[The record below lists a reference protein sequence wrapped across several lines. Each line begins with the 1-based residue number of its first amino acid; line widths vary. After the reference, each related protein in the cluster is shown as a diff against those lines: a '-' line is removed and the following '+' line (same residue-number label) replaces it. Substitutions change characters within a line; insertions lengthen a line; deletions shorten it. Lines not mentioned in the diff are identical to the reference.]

1 MTFIDNR
8 SPREK
13 LQDEYIDRVIDG
25 MDWSDMKQYVWE
37 KLDEE
42 MGELSD
48 EELTE
53 QVSEYH
59 PDLLENDN
67 V

>member
-1 MTFIDNR
+1 MTYIDNR

-13 LQDEYIDRVIDG
+13 LQDEYIERVIDG
-25 MDWSDMKQYVWE
+25 MDWNDMKAYVWD

-42 MGELSD
+42 LGELD
-48 EELTE
+48 DAELTE
-53 QVSEYH
+53 QVTEYC
-59 PDLLENDN
+59 PDLVENEN

>member
-59 PDLLENDN
+59 PDLLENDD

>member
-1 MTFIDNR
+1 MTYIDNR

-42 MGELSD
+42 LGELD
-48 EELTE
+48 DAELTE
-53 QVSEYH
+53 QVTEYH
-59 PDLLENDN
+59 PDLLENE
-67 V
+67 

>member
-1 MTFIDNR
+1 
-8 SPREK
+8 
-13 LQDEYIDRVIDG
+13 
-25 MDWSDMKQYVWE
+25 VWE

-42 MGELSD
+42 LSELDD

-53 QVSEYH
+53 QVTEYC
-59 PDLLENDN
+59 PDLLENDD

>member
-1 MTFIDNR
+1 MTYIDNR

-42 MGELSD
+42 LGELDD
-48 EELTE
+48 EQLTA
-53 QVSEYH
+53 QVTEYY

>member
-1 MTFIDNR
+1 MTYIDNR

-13 LQDEYIDRVIDG
+13 LQDKYIERVIDG
-25 MDWSDMKQYVWE
+25 MDWNDMKAYVWD

-42 MGELSD
+42 LGELD
-48 EELTE
+48 DAELTE
-53 QVSEYH
+53 QVTEYC
-59 PDLLENDN
+59 PDLVENEN

>member
-1 MTFIDNR
+1 MTYIDNR

>member
-13 LQDEYIDRVIDG
+13 LQDEYISRILDG
-25 MDWSDMKQYVWE
+25 MDWKDMEAYVWD

-42 MGELSD
+42 LSELDD
-48 EELTE
+48 EQLTA
-53 QVSEYH
+53 QVTEYH
-59 PDLLENDN
+59 PDLLENE
-67 V
+67 